1 MSEPWLCCHVL
12 SMIISVVL
20 LPCQHL

>member
-1 MSEPWLCCHVL
+1 VL

-20 LPCQHL
+20 LPCPSHGYVVMCCL